1 MQMRQGV
8 PRGMFVKN
16 IPMMFVENKTTT
28 NKHHIFKKWEED
40 QWPYFDYIVVAM
52 NNSLDY
58 QTTHAKVLSS
68 HFCEQQKM
76 MENMLIQSFQ
86 IFTT

>member
-1 MQMRQGV
+1 
-8 PRGMFVKN
+8 
-16 IPMMFVENKTTT
+16 
-28 NKHHIFKKWEED
+28 
-40 QWPYFDYIVVAM
+40 M

-68 HFCEQQKM
+68 HFYEQQKM
-76 MENMLIQSFQ
+76 MENMVTQSFQ